1 MTTPAI
7 QAFHA
12 RLRLEH
18 AAIDEALERLLRAYE
33 TGDQEVARTAFRDFD
48 KHLTSHLAMEDE
60 LLLPAFAD
68 FDPDEA
74 ADIAAEHRTIRTKV
88 DELVIGSDLHVTRLF
103 AIREL
108 AAALRAHAERE
119 DRVLY
124 RWIDQSSMK
133 EAS

>member
-1 MTTPAI
+1 MTPAT
-7 QAFHA
+7 QAFHT

-18 AAIDEALERLLRAYE
+18 RAIDEALERLIRAYE
-33 TGDQEVARTAFRDFD
+33 TGDQEVARVAFRDFD
-48 KHLTSHLAMEDE
+48 RHLTAHLSMEDE
-60 LLLPAFAD
+60 LLLPAFAE

-74 ADIAAEHRTIRTKV
+74 ADIAAEHRAIRARI
-88 DELVIGSDLHVTRLF
+88 DELVIGSDLHVTKLP

-108 AAALRAHAERE
+108 AAALRSHAERE

-133 EAS
+133 EAV